1 MMSSGNFP
9 SSSSSVVA
17 VDGEEQRGLA
27 PGSLSRY
34 PFPSTLVGSQPG
46 SFYSASP
53 LRSPC
58 PHTHTHTLPSGQLP
72 AMEIPEQDTVLVTQP
87 PKP

>member
-1 MMSSGNFP
+1 MISSGNFP

-17 VDGEEQRGLA
+17 VGREEQRGLA

-34 PFPSTLVGSQPG
+34 PVPSTLVGSQPG
-46 SFYSASP
+46 SSCSSSP
-53 LRSPC
+53 LRP
-58 PHTHTHTLPSGQLP
+58 PVHTHTHTLPSGQLP

>member
-17 VDGEEQRGLA
+17 VGGEEQRGLA
-27 PGSLSRY
+27 SGSLSRY

-46 SFYSASP
+46 SSCSSSP
-53 LRSPC
+53 IRP
-58 PHTHTHTLPSGQLP
+58 PVPPRPPTHTRFPVDSCLPWRFQNRTLSW
-72 AMEIPEQDTVLVTQP
+72 
-87 PKP
+87 